1 MKTINNNKPQYS
13 REGGVMSIKQILL
26 MTLLLLIGSI
36 AFAQENQST
45 QPADSKASEQKVEK
59 KDDANK
65 EKEKSDSSTATT
77 QPVPTEQESKN
88 QTQPAAA
95 QPVTGK
101 EEPTKKGQ
109 TAKETPAE
117 AKQPTSE
124 SPTKQETT
132 QPASTQPPT
141 AQPSANEVAQ
151 QPAITSE
158 QKPKKEFFTGST
170 IGFGNSFGIN
180 PDNPLSTLSIK
191 LLPKIN
197 LPWTDFLYISGRIDI
212 SKEVTNS
219 DSTTYQYETQLSDA
233 RLELVFPELYK
244 EKFTDISL
252 SGTFRTTF
260 PTSKASQYATLRW
273 GNMIDLGISRGFF
286 GEKGKPETQKVF
298 LGYDFRFYKNWH
310 EYTTSETEESSG
322 GYYKNYPLRVKAAD
336 YLNTGST
343 NLEYQIAH
351 IFTGSVSITERLS
364 FIGYFWVIN
373 GWAYELTSGGPRGT
387 RDSIDFNVEVDY
399 KVFDW
404 MVVDFGLD
412 TFQPQ
417 LLPNSTYTNNP
428 FWRNTYDNYTTL
440 YFDVSFTL

>member
-1 MKTINNNKPQYS
+1 
-13 REGGVMSIKQILL
+13 MSIKQILL

-45 QPADSKASEQKVEK
+45 QPADSNASEQKVEK

-77 QPVPTEQESKN
+77 QPVPAEQESKN
-88 QTQPAAA
+88 QTEPAA
-95 QPVTGK
+95 
-101 EEPTKKGQ
+101 
-109 TAKETPAE
+109 
-117 AKQPTSE
+117 
-124 SPTKQETT
+124 
-132 QPASTQPPT
+132 

-364 FIGYFWVIN
+364 FIGYFWVID
-373 GWAYELTSGGPRGT
+373 GWAYELTSGGARGT

>member
-95 QPVTGK
+95 QP
-101 EEPTKKGQ
+101 
-109 TAKETPAE
+109 
-117 AKQPTSE
+117 
-124 SPTKQETT
+124 
-132 QPASTQPPT
+132 
-141 AQPSANEVAQ
+141 SANEVAQ
-151 QPAITSE
+151 QPAINSE

-260 PTSKASQYATLRW
+260 PTSKASQYSTLRW

-351 IFTGSVSITERLS
+351 IFTGSVNITERLS
-364 FIGYFWVIN
+364 FIGYFWVID
-373 GWAYELTSGGPRGT
+373 GWAYELTSGGARGT
-387 RDSIDFNVEVDY
+387 RDSIDLNVEVDY